1 MRVVVALLLV
11 GRGRALLG
19 PGTRAPT
26 RFAVLRDARELDP
39 ERELDAE
46 RELASYLDSVSAL
59 SASAAPLGEAA
70 KLLRDAIAAPLA
82 FEAAATTD
90 AQPSL
95 DLSGWVS
102 DRVPESEE
110 DGDDASADNAASAVD
125 TTEWGDRARAN
136 VASLRAAGLSAAQCV
151 GVALALAQLARVSPE
166 RVAAN
171 LAFLAAESGGGEP
184 AESGGGEP
192 AEGGGVGMSPRDLA
206 TAVVGAPALVAYE
219 HEDLVAGAA
228 FLRTLAGGAVGAGL
242 AVDGP
247 LLSAMVDESLRERRL
262 NALFGSA
269 GAAQS
274 QAAQSTAL
282 EQADLVRGVLQRK
295 KPPGL

>member
-110 DGDDASADNAASAVD
+110 DGDDASADDAASAVD

-151 GVALALAQLARVSPE
+151 GVSIALAQLARVAPE

-171 LAFLAAESGGGEP
+171 LEFLAATSDDAAAGG
-184 AESGGGEP
+184 A
-192 AEGGGVGMSPRDLA
+192 GGGVGMSARDLA
-206 TAVVGAPALVAYE
+206 TAIVGAPALLAYE

>member
-1 MRVVVALLLV
+1 MSDGPRHVALLLV

-95 DLSGWVS
+95 DPYLWQ
-102 DRVPESEE
+102 R
-110 DGDDASADNAASAVD
+110 
-125 TTEWGDRARAN
+125 
-136 VASLRAAGLSAAQCV
+136 GLSLYYAKRYA
-151 GVALALAQLARVSPE
+151 
-166 RVAAN
+166 
-171 LAFLAAESGGGEP
+171 
-184 AESGGGEP
+184 
-192 AEGGGVGMSPRDLA
+192 D
-206 TAVVGAPALVAYE
+206 
-219 HEDLVAGAA
+219 
-228 FLRTLAGGAVGAGL
+228 
-242 AVDGP
+242 
-247 LLSAMVDESLRERRL
+247 
-262 NALFGSA
+262 
-269 GAAQS
+269 GAAQFRRDVAVNPNDTEES
-274 QAAQSTAL
+274 IWAFLCEAQMPGLGLDAAQ
-282 EQADLVRGVLQRK
+282 RK
-295 KPPGL
+295 RRRRVGICDARCTN